1 MNEELNTKRKQF
13 NSALNSTERRI
24 FMKNTRIEALRNFL
38 IENGDYTAEE
48 LQEIEI
54 AEGYDENIFEVES
67 QEYMVLT
74 DEEADEKTSESINDT
89 VWAFNA
95 DFIIEHSKV
104 LDFDDAS
111 ETVVKAI
118 SEMCESGNEA
128 MKKLVDDMDEFV
140 EDAISADGRGHFLN
154 TYDGEEYEQD
164 NYYIYKM

>member
-1 MNEELNTKRKQF
+1 MLNTNK
-13 NSALNSTERRI
+13 
-24 FMKNTRIEALRNFL
+24 IEALKTFL
-38 IENGDYTAEE
+38 IENQDYTKEQ
-48 LQEIEI
+48 LQNIEI
-54 AEGYDENIFEVES
+54 SKDYDENIFEVES

-111 ETVVKAI
+111 ETVVKVI

-154 TYDGEEYEQD
+154 TYDGEEYKQD